1 MDKLE
6 MAIVMLSQGI
16 PFIHAGD
23 EFLRSKENSKCKY
36 GYDDNNYMTGD
47 EVNSIKWNDKN
58 TYDEVYKYYKGL
70 IELRK
75 SCELLRMDNREEI
88 NSKLEFDSNESG
100 LIVCKIKDN
109 SNNIK
114 MINIFNGSLNEQEVS
129 LPDEDIWGIY
139 VNESKASNKT
149 IDEVRGN
156 IIVPR
161 ISAISLIRN

>member
-1 MDKLE
+1 M
-6 MAIVMLSQGI
+6 S
-16 PFIHAGD
+16 
-23 EFLRSKENSKCKY
+23 
-36 GYDDNNYMTGD
+36 GD

-100 LIVCKIKDN
+100 IIVCKIKDN
-109 SNNIK
+109 SNKIK
-114 MINIFNGSLNEQEVS
+114 MINVFNGSLSEQEVS

-139 VNESKASNKT
+139 VNEDKASN
-149 IDEVRGN
+149 ISFAEVRGK
-156 IIVPR
+156 ITIPS